1 MGHLTE
7 RQLKVVSRYGLERT
21 GCLSRSLGSGQL
33 ARRRSREDFGCSYA
47 LLWYPVRVISQ
58 ESIDRVRNEA
68 SIVEVVSETV
78 KLRRTGA
85 NHTGLCPFHSER
97 SPSFS
102 VRESNN
108 SYHCFGCGA
117 SGNVIS
123 FVMNTRALSFPDA
136 VEFLASRFGI
146 ELKYESGRAA
156 GPKIDRE
163 KLFSLCHTAHSFF
176 RRSLMQVK
184 NGQGEY
190 QKVGEYLRKR
200 GLTAEAINTFGIGYA
215 PNQKGALL
223 DVLTKAG
230 YDRETILL
238 SGLVR
243 RAASGD
249 LYELFRGR
257 LLFPIFIDPKRIAGF
272 GGRVIPGVLEPSFE
286 KQAPKYVNSP
296 ETPIY
301 QKSKTF
307 YGLPQAM
314 GAVRECGEVY
324 IVEGYMDVIGL
335 AMRGVRNVVACCGTA
350 LTEQH
355 IKRLSGMCSRVHLL
369 FDGDEAG
376 INAAAK
382 SFSVARNADLDVTAC
397 FLPEDTDP
405 DDFAAKHGDHTEH
418 ALRDLP
424 KALLIDSFI
433 DGVLRKLGCGSGEVP
448 GPNLLGKVCDE
459 VAKALAG
466 VQREVVRASL
476 MTRAARRLRIETVQL
491 EKLVDR
497 HRDGLGRSAGRAE
510 TGLSSQVD
518 SEPVED
524 QGSGM
529 VGQATRGSSN
539 RQPSQLPKS
548 DLALLRVVMVLREAI
563 ISQVINNAE
572 LCEMLQPES
581 IRFILGLGEIVDRPG
596 LGDEQAKGQI
606 KQYLQGLGG
615 EWVGLWKEAHAMVS
629 MSEESPEAI
638 YAKTLGGFKRE
649 KLSLLIRES
658 QQEMVSYGDDPQR
671 QAEVFERIKVLKS
684 QLDSVV
690 RG

>member
-1 MGHLTE
+1 
-7 RQLKVVSRYGLERT
+7 
-21 GCLSRSLGSGQL
+21 
-33 ARRRSREDFGCSYA
+33 
-47 LLWYPVRVISQ
+47 VISQ

-85 NHTGLCPFHSER
+85 NYTGLCPFHSER

-146 ELKYESGRAA
+146 ELKYDSGKAA

-163 KLFSLCHTAHSFF
+163 KLFSLCHTAHAFF
-176 RRSLMQVK
+176 RRSLLQVK
-184 NGQGEY
+184 TAQGEY

-200 GLTAEAINTFGIGYA
+200 GLTADAINTFGIGYA
-215 PNQKGALL
+215 PNQKGVLL

-243 RAASGD
+243 RAASGEF
-249 LYELFRGR
+249 YELFRGR

-272 GGRVIPGVLEPSFE
+272 GGRVVPGVLEPSFE

-314 GAVRECGEVY
+314 GAIREHGEVY

-335 AMRGVRNVVACCGTA
+335 AMRGVQNVVACCGTA

-376 INAAAK
+376 TNAAAK
-382 SFSVARNADLDVTAC
+382 SFSVARNAELDVTAC
-397 FLPEDTDP
+397 FLPEDVDP
-405 DDFAAKHGDHTEH
+405 DDFAAQHGDQTAQ
-418 ALRDLP
+418 ALRELP
-424 KALLIDSFI
+424 KALLIDSFV
-433 DGVLRKLGCGSGEVP
+433 DGVLRKLGCGPGEEP

-459 VAKALAG
+459 VARALAG

-476 MTRAARRLRIETVQL
+476 MTRAARRLKIETVQI
-491 EKLVDR
+491 EKLVEQLR
-497 HRDGLGRSAGRAE
+497 EGSVGRAALRSEGGVSQQGDSQPAVDHGPSTGGVSAKVE
-510 TGLSSQVD
+510 T
-518 SEPVED
+518 
-524 QGSGM
+524 
-529 VGQATRGSSN
+529 N

-548 DLALLRVVMVLREAI
+548 DLALLRVVMVLRESI
-563 ISQVINNAE
+563 LSQVINNAE
-572 LCEMLQPES
+572 VCEMLQPES
-581 IRFILGLGEIVDRPG
+581 IRFILGLGEIVGQSG
-596 LGDEQAKGQI
+596 LSEQAVKAGI
-606 KQYLQGLGG
+606 RQYLQDLGG
-615 EWVGLWKEAHAMVS
+615 EWVALWKEAHAMVS
-629 MSEESPEAI
+629 LSEESPEEL
-638 YAKTLGGFKRE
+638 YQKTLGGFRRE
-649 KLSLLIRES
+649 RLSLLIRES
-658 QQEMVSYGDDPQR
+658 QQEMASYADDPRR
-671 QAEVFERIKVLKS
+671 QAEVFERIRALKS

>member
-1 MGHLTE
+1 
-7 RQLKVVSRYGLERT
+7 
-21 GCLSRSLGSGQL
+21 
-33 ARRRSREDFGCSYA
+33 
-47 LLWYPVRVISQ
+47 VRVISQ

-163 KLFSLCHTAHSFF
+163 KLFSLCHTAHVFF

-215 PNQKGALL
+215 PNQKGMLL

-243 RAASGD
+243 RAASGE

-272 GGRVIPGVLEPSFE
+272 GGRVIPGVMEPSFE

-314 GAVRECGEVY
+314 GAVRERGEVY

-397 FLPEDTDP
+397 FLPEGIDP
-405 DDFAAKHGDHTEH
+405 DDFAAKHGDQTDP

-433 DGVLRKLGCGSGEVP
+433 DGVLRKLGSGSGEVP

-459 VAKALAG
+459 VAKVLAG
-466 VQREVVRASL
+466 VQREV
-476 MTRAARRLRIETVQL
+476 ETAQL
-491 EKLVDR
+491 EKLVEQ
-497 HRDGLGRSAGRAE
+497 HRDGLGRSAVRVE
-510 TGLSSQVD
+510 KGLSSQGNA
-518 SEPVED
+518 EPVDD

-529 VGQATRGSSN
+529 VGQATRGGSN

-581 IRFILGLGEIVDRPG
+581 IQFILGLGEIVDRPG
-596 LGDEQAKGQI
+596 LGDEQVKGQI

-629 MSEESPEAI
+629 MSEESPEAM

-671 QAEVFERIKVLKS
+671 QAEVFERIRALKS

>member
-1 MGHLTE
+1 M
-7 RQLKVVSRYGLERT
+7 
-21 GCLSRSLGSGQL
+21 
-33 ARRRSREDFGCSYA
+33 
-47 LLWYPVRVISQ
+47 ISQ

-68 SIVEVVSETV
+68 SIVEVVSESV

-85 NHTGLCPFHSER
+85 NYTGLCPFHSER

-123 FVMNTRALSFPDA
+123 FVMNTRAINFPDA

-163 KLFSLCHTAHSFF
+163 KLFSLCHSAHNFF

-184 NGQGEY
+184 GGQGEY

-215 PNQKGALL
+215 PNQKGVLL

-243 RAASGD
+243 RAASGE

-272 GGRVIPGVLEPSFE
+272 GGRVVPGVLEPSFE

-314 GAVRECGEVY
+314 GAIRELGEVY

-335 AMRGVRNVVACCGTA
+335 AMRGVRNVIACCGTA

-355 IKRLSGMCSRVHLL
+355 IKRLSGMCGRVHLL

-376 INAAAK
+376 TNAAAK
-382 SFSVARNADLDVTAC
+382 SFSVARNAELDVTAC
-397 FLPEDTDP
+397 FLPEDIDP
-405 DDFAAKHGDHTEH
+405 DDFAAQHGDRTEQ
-418 ALRDLP
+418 ALRELP
-424 KALLIDSFI
+424 KALLIDPFVN
-433 DGVLRKLGCGSGEVP
+433 GVLRKLGCGPGESP
-448 GPNLLGKVCDE
+448 GPNLLGKACDE

-466 VQREVVRASL
+466 VQKEVVRASL
-476 MTRAARRLRIETVQL
+476 VTRAARRLRIETSQL
-491 EKLVDR
+491 EKLVEQ
-497 HRDGLGRSAGRAE
+497 HRDGLGRSVARADTE
-510 TGLSSQVD
+510 PGSQGS
-518 SEPVED
+518 SEPVND
-524 QGSGM
+524 QGPGVAGQ
-529 VGQATRGSSN
+529 VGKGTNN

-548 DLALLRVVMVLREAI
+548 DLALLRVVMVQREAI
-563 ISQVINNAE
+563 VSQVINNAE

-581 IRFILGLGEIVDRPG
+581 IRFILGLSDIVGRPG
-596 LGDEQAKGQI
+596 LSDDQAKGEI

-615 EWVGLWKEAHAMVS
+615 GWLGLWREAHAMVS

-638 YAKTLGGFKRE
+638 YKKTLAGFKRE
-649 KLSLLIRES
+649 KLSLMIRES
-658 QQEMVSYGDDPQR
+658 QQEIVTCADDPLR
-671 QAEVFERIKVLKS
+671 QAEVFERIRALKS